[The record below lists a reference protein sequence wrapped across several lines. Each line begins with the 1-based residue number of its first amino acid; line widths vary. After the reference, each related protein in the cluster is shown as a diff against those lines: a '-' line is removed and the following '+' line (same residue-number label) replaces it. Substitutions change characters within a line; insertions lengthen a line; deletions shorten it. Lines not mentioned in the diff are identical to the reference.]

1 MKKNGI
7 LKSAKIKNQ
16 SRNQSNANKL
26 LKELSLKEKYYDIKD
41 YAEKI
46 HKANSKKIKEN
57 KIRNDEITSLN
68 DNIHK
73 LMIANYNLEE
83 EIKKRIKMR
92 EQYEKEQKEISEYC
106 NDLRE
111 KYKQS
116 NIVFN
121 NYEEEID
128 HLKKEYEKT
137 QKLFDN
143 NIEEIALAN
152 EKLNKKINERLEL
165 FSKQKNEI
173 IETKGKIERLQKELN
188 DQNNL
193 ITNRGVSNKIKLLTL
208 KEEYE
213 ELKKKLSF
221 MELEYY
227 REKTLPS
234 SNISLNTENKII
246 EKKNN
251 INTENNNDNNNDD
264 NNYLL
269 TQINELSKM
278 FTELS
283 TSTRKR
289 SKKTTSI
296 SKGKTTTKYKTVNT
310 FSKTYY

>member
-121 NYEEEID
+121 NYEEEIKY
-128 HLKKEYEKT
+128 LKKKYEDT

-143 NIEEIALAN
+143 KIEEIALDN
-152 EKLNKKINERLEL
+152 EKLNKKINDRLDL
-165 FSKQKNEI
+165 FTKQKNQI

-234 SNISLNTENKII
+234 TNVSLNTENKNI
-246 EKKNN
+246 EKKSNRTYDN
-251 INTENNNDNNNDD
+251 NNNDD

-269 TQINELSKM
+269 TQINELSKKYI
-278 FTELS
+278 ELS
-283 TSTRKR
+283 TTSRKH

-296 SKGKTTTKYKTVNT
+296 SKGKTTTKYKSINT

>member
-92 EQYEKEQKEISEYC
+92 EKYEKEQKEISEYC

-121 NYEEEID
+121 NYEEEIKY
-128 HLKKEYEKT
+128 LKKKYEDT

-143 NIEEIALAN
+143 KIEEIALDN
-152 EKLNKKINERLEL
+152 EKLNKKINDRLDL
-165 FSKQKNEI
+165 FTKQKNQI

-193 ITNRGVSNKIKLLTL
+193 ITNRGVSNKIKLLNL

-234 SNISLNTENKII
+234 TNVSLNTENKNI
-246 EKKNN
+246 EKKSNRTYDN
-251 INTENNNDNNNDD
+251 NNNDD

-269 TQINELSKM
+269 TQINELSKKYI
-278 FTELS
+278 ELS
-283 TSTRKR
+283 TTSRKH

-296 SKGKTTTKYKTVNT
+296 SKGKTTTKYKSINT

>member
-121 NYEEEID
+121 NYEEEIKY
-128 HLKKEYEKT
+128 LKKKYEDT

-143 NIEEIALAN
+143 KIEEIALDN
-152 EKLNKKINERLEL
+152 EKLNKKINDRLDL
-165 FSKQKNEI
+165 FTKQKNQI

-193 ITNRGVSNKIKLLTL
+193 ITNRGVSNKIKLLNL

-234 SNISLNTENKII
+234 TNVSLNTE
-246 EKKNN
+246 
-251 INTENNNDNNNDD
+251 NNDD

-269 TQINELSKM
+269 TQINELSKKYI
-278 FTELS
+278 ELS
-283 TSTRKR
+283 TTSRKH

-296 SKGKTTTKYKTVNT
+296 SKGKTTTKYKSINT

>member
-1 MKKNGI
+1 
-7 LKSAKIKNQ
+7 
-16 SRNQSNANKL
+16 
-26 LKELSLKEKYYDIKD
+26 
-41 YAEKI
+41 
-46 HKANSKKIKEN
+46 
-57 KIRNDEITSLN
+57 
-68 DNIHK
+68 
-73 LMIANYNLEE
+73 MIANYNLEQQIKE
-83 EIKKRIKMR
+83 KINLRQKYEI
-92 EQYEKEQKEISEYC
+92 EQKEISEYC
-106 NDLRE
+106 NNLRE
-111 KYKQS
+111 KYKNS

-121 NYEEEID
+121 NYEEEIER
-128 HLKKEYEKT
+128 LKKEYENT

-234 SNISLNTENKII
+234 TNVSLNTENKNI
-246 EKKNN
+246 EKKSNRTYDN
-251 INTENNNDNNNDD
+251 NNNDD

-269 TQINELSKM
+269 TQINELSKKYI
-278 FTELS
+278 ELS
-283 TSTRKR
+283 TTSRKH

-296 SKGKTTTKYKTVNT
+296 SKGKTTTKYKSINT

>member
-1 MKKNGI
+1 MKKNAVLI
-7 LKSAKIKNQ
+7 SARVKSQ
-16 SRNQSNANKL
+16 SRNQSKANKL

-46 HKANSKKIKEN
+46 YKTNSKKIKEN
-57 KIRNDEITSLN
+57 KIRDDEITILN
-68 DNIHK
+68 ERIHK
-73 LMIANYNLEE
+73 LMISNYNLEQQIKE
-83 EIKKRIKMR
+83 KINMRKKFEI
-92 EQYEKEQKEISEYC
+92 EQKEISEYC
-106 NDLRE
+106 NNLRE
-111 KYKQS
+111 KYKNS

-143 NIEEIALAN
+143 NIEEIALDN

-251 INTENNNDNNNDD
+251 INNDNNNVNNNDD

-296 SKGKTTTKYKTVNT
+296 SKGKTTTKYVNT

>member
-1 MKKNGI
+1 MKKNAV
-7 LKSAKIKNQ
+7 LKSARIKSQ
-16 SRNQSNANKL
+16 SRNQSKANKL

-46 HKANSKKIKEN
+46 YKTNSKKIKEN
-57 KIRNDEITSLN
+57 KIRDDEITILN
-68 DNIHK
+68 ERIHK
-73 LMIANYNLEE
+73 LMISNYNLEQQIKE
-83 EIKKRIKMR
+83 KINMRKKFEI
-92 EQYEKEQKEISEYC
+92 EQKEISEYC
-106 NDLRE
+106 NNLRE
-111 KYKQS
+111 KYKNS

-143 NIEEIALAN
+143 NIEEIALDN

-251 INTENNNDNNNDD
+251 INNDNNNVNNNDD

>member
-26 LKELSLKEKYYDIKD
+26 LKELRLKEKYYDIKD

-121 NYEEEID
+121 NYEEEIKY
-128 HLKKEYEKT
+128 LKKKYEDT

-143 NIEEIALAN
+143 KIEEIALDN
-152 EKLNKKINERLEL
+152 EKLNKKINDRLDL
-165 FSKQKNEI
+165 FTKQKNQI

-193 ITNRGVSNKIKLLTL
+193 ITNRGVSNKIKLLNL

-234 SNISLNTENKII
+234 TNVSLNTENKNI
-246 EKKNN
+246 EKKSNRTYDN
-251 INTENNNDNNNDD
+251 NNNDD

-269 TQINELSKM
+269 TQINELSKKYI
-278 FTELS
+278 ELS
-283 TSTRKR
+283 TTSRKH

-296 SKGKTTTKYKTVNT
+296 SKGKTTTKYKSINT